1 MDKLRQAAQQALEEW
16 KGKTAMRWDNTI
28 AKLRGEK

>member
-1 MDKLRQAAQQALEEW
+1 MNDHRELLKQALEEW